1 MKNKVL
7 KTVVFFICFISY
19 TTGFSQ
25 DVALSTFIKPFS
37 NYYNF
42 SNKVVIKNAALEDG
56 SYTYKYKRK
65 VINVEIKNG
74 YYYEYFRNNQ
84 YLKAKI
90 DWLSEFTYKLTIV
103 DVETSIYPFK
113 KEDTLVGEIIKIE
126 QDKFYYKTLFKGREL
141 TGNFRKNAAL
151 KE

>member
-1 MKNKVL
+1 MKSKVL
-7 KTVVFFICFISY
+7 KTVVFFVCFINY
-19 TTGFSQ
+19 TIGFSQ

-42 SNKVVIKNAALEDG
+42 SNEVVIKNAVLEDG

-65 VINVEIKNG
+65 VINVDVKNG

-113 KEDTLVGEIIKIE
+113 KGDALIGEIIKIE
-126 QDKFYYKTLFKGREL
+126 QNNFYYKTLFRGREL
-141 TGNFRKNAAL
+141 RGNFKKVAAT